1 MTLRELILK
10 FGFELDK
17 NSEKETENSIEGL
30 KDFATKMLGAIAIGF
45 SFTQIN
51 ILAEEFNSI
60 NAQINNSTKGLGD
73 QEEIQQKILAAAN
86 ETKSSYGDTAKMVS
100 NLVKENSKLFGS
112 VDEAIEFNNAATK
125 LFKTAGKTNEDIAGL
140 MEAINVSFA
149 HGAVDSGTITTLL
162 EQAPEAVELLA
173 KQLGTSSDKLEDMV
187 SEGKIS
193 LEQLKNAFVSNSDTI
208 DKNFNDLD
216 YSISD
221 AILNIR
227 NQWGLFCDSL
237 WKGTGITNGVGKLMV
252 RSFNSLM
259 DLLKKLQPLV
269 ERIVRFAL
277 SSINK
282 IFDFI
287 SRLGSVLGRIIEKI
301 GGVENAIKVLAVAAA
316 TVWLALNAGKILS
329 FLKGIGNLLLG
340 INLKVLLIVAV
351 VALLFLVI
359 DDFINFMKGND
370 SVIGALFE
378 KAGIDADKARQA
390 IINAWQITKDFLLS
404 IWEVIKSVA
413 ITVFDAI
420 KSFFEQ
426 HGEQI
431 KSTLLT
437 VWKVICSGLKKLWNG
452 LKKTTTVA
460 FNGIKKIVSTGKD
473 AFNDLTDAVK
483 KASDYFGKNKEAL
496 ELLGVAIGTIT
507 ALVIA
512 YKASAIAA
520 SIASGAETAAIM
532 ALYAADGV
540 AAIAKGAL
548 SVAIGIY
555 NAVAGVAT
563 TVTVALTAA
572 IAFLTSPIGLVILAI
587 GALIAIGVLLYNHW
601 DEVKSFAANIWN
613 AIKSV
618 IGNAIKSAKS
628 TVISVFNA
636 IKVFIVSV
644 LSNIK
649 ATVSTV
655 FQNIV
660 SSISAR
666 VGKIKS
672 VIVSGFTAAINWIK
686 ALPSKALTWGAD
698 IVDGI
703 AKGITGAIGK
713 ITNAVK
719 GVANK
724 ITSFLH
730 FSVPDEGPLTEYES
744 WMPDMMEGLGRG
756 IDGSKHRVLDRIK
769 GFASDMSLLMK
780 SATANA
786 NTTSNTTFNSSK
798 ASIVQNNNFNN
809 TYSGGDMKT
818 QENVSKGMKKSA
830 NDATTQLAKGLVY
843 AR

>member
-1 MTLRELILK
+1 MTIRDIAVS
-10 FGFELDK
+10 FGYEIDQ
-17 NSEKETENSIEGL
+17 NSEKEAESSVEGL
-30 KDFATKMLGAIAIGF
+30 KSFASKMLGAIAIGF
-45 SFTQIN
+45 SLTQMN
-51 ILAEEFNSI
+51 ALAEEFSSV
-60 NAQINNSTKGLGD
+60 NAQINNSTRALGD

-100 NLVKENSKLFGS
+100 NLVQENSKLFGS

-125 LFKTAGKTNEDIAGL
+125 LFKTAGKTNEEVAGL

-149 HGAVDSGTITTLL
+149 HGAVDSGTMTTLL

-208 DKNFNDLD
+208 NKNFDDLD

-221 AILNIR
+221 AMLNIR

-237 WKGTGITNGVGKLMV
+237 WKGSGVASGVGKLMV

-301 GGVENAIKVLAVAAA
+301 GGVENAIKVLAVAAT

-329 FLKGIGNLLLG
+329 FLKDIGNLLLG

-351 VALLFLVI
+351 VALLFLII

-378 KAGIDADKARQA
+378 KAGIDADKARQT
-390 IINAWQITKDFLLS
+390 IINAWNITKEFLLN
-404 IWEVIKSVA
+404 IWNVIKLLA

-437 VWKVICSGLKKLWNG
+437 VWKAICSGLKKLWNG
-452 LKKTTTVA
+452 LKKTATVA

-473 AFNDLTDAVK
+473 AFDGLTDAVK

-496 ELLGVAIGTIT
+496 ELLGVALGTIT

-548 SVAIGIY
+548 SVATGIWTT
-555 NAVAGVAT
+555 VAGVAT
-563 TVTVALTAA
+563 TVTSALATA

-601 DEVKSFAANIWN
+601 DEVKAFASNIWN
-613 AIKSV
+613 AIKEV
-618 IGNAIKSAKS
+618 IGNAINSAKQ
-628 TVISVFNA
+628 TVVSVFNA
-636 IKVFIVSV
+636 IKAFIASV

-649 ATVSTV
+649 STVSTV

-660 SSISAR
+660 SSISTR

-672 VIVSGFTAAINWIK
+672 VIVKGFTAAINWIK
-686 ALPSKALTWGAD
+686 ALPSQALTWGKD

-713 ITNAVK
+713 ITGAVK

-724 ITSFLH
+724 IKSFLH

-744 WMPDMMEGLGRG
+744 WMPDMMEGLGKG
-756 IDGSKHRVLDRIK
+756 IDGNKYRVLDRIK
-769 GFASDMSLLMK
+769 DFAGDMSMLMK

-786 NTTSNTTFNSSK
+786 GTASNTTNSSK
-798 ASIVQNNNFNN
+798 VSIIQNNEFNN

-843 AR
+843 VR

>member
-1 MTLRELILK
+1 MTIRDIAVS
-10 FGFELDK
+10 FGYEIDQ
-17 NSEKETENSIEGL
+17 NSEKEAESSVEGL
-30 KDFATKMLGAIAIGF
+30 KSFASKMLGAIAIGF
-45 SFTQIN
+45 SFTQMN
-51 ILAEEFNSI
+51 ALAEEFNSV
-60 NAQINNSTKGLGD
+60 NDQIKNSTKGLGD

-269 ERIVRFAL
+269 ERIIRFAL

-301 GGVENAIKVLAVAAA
+301 GGVENAIKILAVAAGA
-316 TVWLALNAGKILS
+316 VWLALNAGKILS

-340 INLKVLLIVAV
+340 INLKVLLLVAV
-351 VALLFLVI
+351 AALLFLII

-370 SVIGALFE
+370 SVIGAIFQ

-413 ITVFDAI
+413 ITIFDAI

-431 KSTLLT
+431 KTALLSA
-437 VWKVICSGLKKLWNG
+437 WKAISSMLKKLWNG
-452 LKKTTTVA
+452 LKKTATVA
-460 FNGIKKIVSTGKD
+460 FNSIKRIVSSGKD
-473 AFNDLTDAVK
+473 AFDGFTDAVG
-483 KASDYFGKNKEAL
+483 KASEFIGKNKEAL
-496 ELLGVAIGTIT
+496 ELLGVALGTIA

-520 SIASGAETAAIM
+520 TIASGAETAAIM

-548 SVAIGIY
+548 SVATGIWTT
-555 NAVAGVAT
+555 VAGVAT
-563 TVTVALTAA
+563 TVTTALATAV
-572 IAFLTSPIGLVILAI
+572 AFLTSPIGLVILAI

-601 DEVKSFAANIWN
+601 DEVKAFAAKIWN
-613 AIKSV
+613 AIKEV
-618 IGNAIKSAKS
+618 IGNAIKSAKA

-636 IKVFIVSV
+636 IKAFITSV

-649 ATVSTV
+649 SIVSTV
-655 FQNIV
+655 FQSIV
-660 SSISAR
+660 SSISTR
-666 VGKIKS
+666 IGKIKS
-672 VIVSGFTAAINWIK
+672 VIVKGFTAAINWIK
-686 ALPSKALTWGAD
+686 ALPSQALTWGKD

-713 ITNAVK
+713 ITGAVK

-724 ITSFLH
+724 IKSFLH

-756 IDGSKHRVLDRIK
+756 IDGSKHKVLDRIK
-769 GFASDMSLLMK
+769 GFAGDMSMLMK

-786 NTTSNTTFNSSK
+786 STASNTTNNSK
-798 ASIVQNNNFNN
+798 FSIIQNNEFNN